1 MMDEVVAL
9 IEAAQDEDGYIS
21 TYYQINK
28 PELKFRRLFESHELY
43 SAGHL
48 IEAAVAHYK
57 ATGSERLIKV
67 SNKLVDC
74 IINNFGPEDGKI
86 NGADGHQEIE
96 LALVKLYE
104 VTEDEALLQ
113 LSSYFLEIR
122 GQDPEFYK
130 KQLEENIKKG
140 LSEGSIPII

>member
-1 MMDEVVAL
+1 
-9 IEAAQDEDGYIS
+9 
-21 TYYQINK
+21 
-28 PELKFRRLFESHELY
+28 
-43 SAGHL
+43 
-48 IEAAVAHYK
+48 
-57 ATGSERLIKV
+57 
-67 SNKLVDC
+67 
-74 IINNFGPEDGKI
+74 I

-140 LSEGSIPII
+140 LSEGSIPIINNEYHQSHKPVIEQEEAVGHAVRLVYMAAAMADVAYYTNNEKMYKACKNLWKN